1 MKQDISQLHKEFMQE
16 QEFSAK
22 LSSETLRG
30 YQSAFDLLVKIMP
43 TITLEIISEKTMTEF
58 FKRLEVRERK
68 VGRGIIKKG
77 VKKSTIATYRSKLN
91 KFFQWLEIKGKIK
104 KNPFSNME
112 YPNVRYEDK
121 KYLKK
126 EEIEKILTAME
137 FRIPWKNLF
146 VQKRNIAMFCVLL
159 CCGLRKGELL
169 GLKILDIDL
178 QRKILTVRAETS
190 KSKINRCIPLNT
202 MALKKLEDYLNEL
215 RKKNYQSPY
224 LFVSE
229 NSDTEFTDHGFK
241 HLIEKLN
248 KETMVKFHT
257 HQLRHTFAINML
269 NGGCDLAKLQQL
281 LGHKDIRM
289 TAVYLR
295 CIPTSAMRED
305 VEAITLDNLI

>member
-1 MKQDISQLHKEFMQE
+1 MKQNIIQLHEEFMQG
-16 QEFSAK
+16 QKFSVR

-30 YQSAFDLLVKIMP
+30 YQHTFDLLIKMMP
-43 TITLEIISEKTMTEF
+43 TITLEMLSEKTMTEF
-58 FKRLEVRERK
+58 FKRLELRERT

-77 VKKSTIATYRSKLN
+77 IRKSTIATYRSKLN

-104 KNPFSNME
+104 ENPFSNME
-112 YPNVRYEDK
+112 YPNVRYEDR

-126 EEIEKILTAME
+126 EAVEKILTAIE
-137 FRIPWKNLF
+137 FRILWKNLF
-146 VQKRNIAMFCVLL
+146 IQKRNAAMFNVLL

-169 GLKILDIDL
+169 GLKILDVDL

-190 KSKINRCIPLNT
+190 KSKIDRAVPLNT
-202 MALKKLEDYLNEL
+202 MVLRKLEDYISEL
-215 RKKNYQSPY
+215 KKKNYSSPY
-224 LFVSE
+224 FFVSE
-229 NSDTEFTDHGFK
+229 NKDEKFTDHGFK

-248 KETMVKFHT
+248 KKSGVKFHT
-257 HQLRHTFAINML
+257 HQLRHTFAINIL

-295 CIPTSAMRED
+295 CIPTDAMRED
-305 VEAITLDNLI
+305 VEMLTPDNLI

>member
-1 MKQDISQLHKEFMQE
+1 MKQDLLQLHKEFMQE
-16 QEFSAK
+16 QKFSAK

-30 YQSAFDLLVKIMP
+30 YQHTFDLLVKIMP

-58 FKRLEVRERK
+58 FKRLELRERM

-91 KFFQWLEIKGKIK
+91 KFFQWLKLKGKIK
-104 KNPFSNME
+104 ENPFDFME
-112 YPNVRYEDK
+112 YPNVRYEDIK
-121 KYLKK
+121 WLKK
-126 EEIEKILTAME
+126 EEVERILTAME

-146 VQKRNIAMFCVLL
+146 IQKRNIAMFCVLL

-169 GLKILDIDL
+169 GVKILDINL
-178 QRKILTVRAETS
+178 QRRILTVRAATS
-190 KSKINRCIPLNT
+190 KSRIDRTIPLNS
-202 MALKKLEDYLNEL
+202 LVLRKLEDYIDEL
-215 RKKNYQSPY
+215 KKKNYSSPY
-224 LFVSE
+224 FFVSE
-229 NSDTEFTDHGFK
+229 NKDEKFTDHGFK
-241 HLIEKLN
+241 HLIDKLN
-248 KETMVKFHT
+248 KESGTKFHA

-295 CIPTSAMRED
+295 CIPTSAMRQD